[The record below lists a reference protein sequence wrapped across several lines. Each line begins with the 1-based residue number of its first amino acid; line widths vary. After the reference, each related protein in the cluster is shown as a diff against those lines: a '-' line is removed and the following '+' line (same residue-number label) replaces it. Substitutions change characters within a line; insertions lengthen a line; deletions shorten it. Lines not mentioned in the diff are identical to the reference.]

1 MARWWVGRQ
10 IFKLWCKLWRRG
22 ARIVLSSLSI
32 NLSSCPSGSLFSC
45 EVMSQHWNKLNTST
59 VRTWLKSI
67 YVCFIVY
74 LKNTVC
80 NCQQK
85 LWKIFGE
92 GKRWYWPGEGVGHLI
107 PAGSHCRRHVG
118 DKGGAAGGHLL
129 QSGGHALG
137 GQAGRLGEKLC
148 HAVGQPVLLGLDD
161 LVKQEGIEL

>member
-10 IFKLWCKLWRRG
+10 IFKLWCKLWDVEP
-22 ARIVLSSLSI
+22 ASSSSLSI

-45 EVMSQHWNKLNTST
+45 EVMSQHWNKLKTST
-59 VRTWLKSI
+59 TARTWLKSLN
-67 YVCFIVY
+67 VSFIVY
-74 LKNTVC
+74 LKIAVC

-92 GKRWYWPGEGVGHLI
+92 GKRGYWPGEGVGHLI

-118 DKGGAAGGHLL
+118 DKGGAAGGNLL